1 MAKPTKSAKPAHFS
15 PRLFQFLRELKKY
28 NSREWFQANKERYE
42 FEVKEPLLGFIAE
55 FAGPLHRISPNFI
68 ADPRPVG
75 GSMFRIHRDVRFA
88 KDKSPYKTAAT
99 AQFRHE
105 AGKDV
110 HAPGFYLHLE
120 PGQCFAGAGIY
131 HPDGATLGKIRDRIV
146 GDPNAWKRVRDGKPF
161 RAVWELGGDSLV
173 RPPRGYDPE
182 HPFLE
187 DLRRKDFIAVT
198 NFAEKDATSPGFLDD
213 FAKMCRAAAPMTEYL
228 TKAIGLPF

>member
-1 MAKPTKSAKPAHFS
+1 MPKSAHFS
-15 PRLFQFLRELKKY
+15 KELFRFLEDLEKN
-28 NSREWFQANKERYE
+28 NSREWFQANKDRYE
-42 FEVKEPLLGFIAE
+42 EEVKMPLLSFIGE
-55 FAGPLHRISPNFI
+55 FAGPLGKISSHFV

-131 HPDGATLGKIRDRIV
+131 HPDNPTLGRIRDRIV
-146 GDPNAWKRVRDGKPF
+146 DDPKAWKRVRDAKPF
-161 RAVWELGGDSLV
+161 RAVWELSGDSLV

-182 HPFLE
+182 HPFAE
-187 DLRRKDFIAVT
+187 DLKRKDFIAVT
-198 NFAEKDATSPGFLDD
+198 HFTERDVLKPGFLGEYV
-213 FAKMCRAAAPMTEYL
+213 KMCKAAESMTRYL
-228 TKAIGLPF
+228 TEAVGLPF

>member
-1 MAKPTKSAKPAHFS
+1 MPKSAHFS
-15 PRLFQFLRELKKY
+15 KELFRFLEDLKKN
-28 NSREWFQANKERYE
+28 NSREWFQSNKDRYE
-42 FEVKEPLLGFIAE
+42 EEVKMPLLGFIGE
-55 FAGPLHRISPNFI
+55 FAGPLGKISSHFV

-131 HPDGATLGKIRDRIV
+131 HPDNPTLGKIRDRIV
-146 GDPNAWKRVRDGKPF
+146 DDPKAWKRVRDAKAF
-161 RAVWELGGDSLV
+161 REVWELSGDSLV

-182 HPFLE
+182 HPFAE
-187 DLRRKDFIAVT
+187 DLKRKDFIAVT
-198 NFAEKDATSPGFLDD
+198 HFTERDVVKPGFLGEYV
-213 FAKMCRAAAPMTEYL
+213 KMCKAAGAMTRYL
-228 TKAIGLPF
+228 TEAVGLPY